1 MAEPVVLPGAFGGH
15 PGPVFA
21 LAYGPSGLLA
31 SGGWDGTV
39 RLWQLSQGT
48 ATDVLRGHVGS
59 VRALAF
65 LADGAMLVSVGR
77 DRTVRV
83 WDTAGQREPVVLWNR
98 DPAALSV
105 SADPRDGRV
114 ATVHRDGT
122 VRIWPRDAW
131 NEPMTLAEPGSAV
144 TFSPDGRLLAAGDDR
159 GTIRIWDVSPTGANL
174 LGAHDSG
181 VGAVRKIVYA
191 PDGRLFAY
199 IGDDGTAFVRSHDSL
214 AAANQVT
221 DDTVTALSL
230 AFPPDSRRLA
240 VGTTE
245 GAVQVYD
252 LTAPLPRLITTYS
265 GHSGPAY
272 GVAYSP
278 DGSNLTTAGDDG
290 AIRLWTAEQD
300 AEPVELV
307 GHYSEILS
315 VACSPDGRRI
325 ATGDVD
331 GVVRVWDTRVG
342 RLCATRASGVRDW
355 VRALTFSENGA
366 YLAAAV
372 GHNLCAWD
380 AKDDEYSMLHSQGV
394 DDEAVSTAFC
404 RNEAGVTRIM
414 CLDRAGS
421 VRIVAARDGAIVAAY
436 PPPADHVQAASLVA
450 LPHAALTAFAIAFR
464 DGVVIRNPAGA
475 ESAAATPGVIS
486 HLAVTGDGSALIAGG
501 DDGTVRLWN
510 WAAGPDPLQPP
521 LELRGHTGGVN
532 AVAASPN
539 GALVASGGD
548 DTTVRL
554 WDRRSGLALRVLNG
568 HGGAVRGVAFTPDGV
583 TLVSVGDDGRIAQW
597 NVRSGKLV
605 RISGQTVRPMPRIP
619 GLNSDEPSPVDQL
632 GMADDVRT
640 LAALVAAAGTRPPLA
655 IALLGEWGAGKSS
668 IMLQMR
674 HTIDRLATLSRANPG
689 QSLFV
694 GNVRQVCFNA
704 WHYNDASVWT
714 GLIEQLFSVLAAEQ
728 DPEAGPMDLAAAEHT
743 RDRLRRELDAERAY
757 RARLDRLR
765 PATVLRARWR
775 DLRAW
780 SLGALFAATVY
791 CAGWAWRRV
800 GAVSGAPTSLL
811 QRAWVWGRTLGQP
824 SGALDTARE
833 DAVRRIE
840 VLEDRLARL
849 DTAARLAVLLREST
863 RDTYTNQ
870 RGLIGQVHRDLETLD
885 TVLADLRRRHSAAPE
900 SNTEIPQVPLE
911 RIVLYI
917 DDLDRC
923 APARIAEVL
932 AAIHLMLA
940 LPLFIVVVAVDPRWL
955 CSALSEHHR
964 GLLAVDS
971 DAVRAATALDY
982 LGKIFQI
989 PFAVHQPAD
998 AALGRYLTFL
1008 LSDNQEDHGPRA
1020 GVAPLAESAFPP
1032 DERSHA
1038 RGDRST
1044 NGASADSR
1052 TALPT
1057 DAPEDRP
1064 RPIAAAADT
1073 VPDLRPGGLILRS
1086 AEVAFMQRLG
1096 SLLTTP
1102 RAAKRLVN
1110 VYRLVRV
1117 AIPDDDLQGFVDTG
1131 TYQTVQILLAVL
1143 VGEPTVASAVF
1154 TAIRDAAPD
1163 TDIVDVV
1170 EAAGPRCATLAR
1182 VLRETKSTAA
1192 LPGDAL
1198 DISAFKTWCP
1208 RLTRYSFHLVDFGS

>member
-21 LAYGPSGLLA
+21 LAYAPNGLLA

-48 ATDVLRGHVGS
+48 ATDVLRGHLGS

-83 WDTAGQREPVVLWNR
+83 WDTAGRREPVVLWNR
-98 DPAALSV
+98 DPAALWV
-105 SADPRDGRV
+105 SADARGGRV

-122 VRIWPRDAW
+122 VRIWIRDAW
-131 NEPMTLAEPGSAV
+131 NEPMTLAEHSSAV
-144 TFSPDGRLLAAGDDR
+144 TLSPDGRFLAAGDGR
-159 GTIRIWDVSPTGANL
+159 GTIRIWDVTPTGANL
-174 LGAHDSG
+174 LGTHDSG

-191 PDGRLFAY
+191 PNGRLFAY
-199 IGDDGTAFVRSHDSL
+199 VGDDGTVFARSHDSL
-214 AAANQVT
+214 ATSNQVT
-221 DDTVTALSL
+221 EDTVTALSL
-230 AFPPDSRRLA
+230 AFATDSRRLA
-240 VGTTE
+240 VGTTD

-252 LTAPLPRLITTYS
+252 MTAPRPRLIATYN

-272 GVAYSP
+272 AVAYSP

-290 AIRLWTAEQD
+290 AIRLWTAKQD
-300 AEPVELV
+300 AKPVELV

-315 VACSPDGRRI
+315 VACSPNGRRI

-342 RLCATRASGVRDW
+342 QLCATRASGVRDW
-355 VRALTFSENGA
+355 VRSLTFSEDGA

-372 GHNLCAWD
+372 GHNICVWD
-380 AKDDEYSMLHSQGV
+380 TKDDGHSMLHSQGV
-394 DDEAVSTAFC
+394 DNEAVSTAFC
-404 RNEAGVTRIM
+404 RNEAGVTQIV

-421 VRIVAARDGAIVAAY
+421 VRIAAARDGTIVAAH
-436 PPPADHVQAASLVA
+436 PPPAGHVEAASLVV
-450 LPHAALTAFAIAFR
+450 LPHTALTTFAIAVR
-464 DGVVIRNPAGA
+464 DGVLIWNSAGA
-475 ESAAATPGVIS
+475 KSVAATPGVIS
-486 HLAVTGDGSALIAGG
+486 HLTVTGDGGALIAGG

-510 WAAGPDPLQPP
+510 WEAGPDPLQAP

-554 WDRRSGLALRVLNG
+554 WDRRKGVAFRVLNG
-568 HGGAVRGVAFTPDGV
+568 HTGAVRGVAFTPDGV

-597 NVRSGKLV
+597 NVHTGELV

-674 HTIDRLATLSRANPG
+674 HMIDRLATLSRANPG

-704 WHYNDASVWT
+704 WHYNDTSVWT
-714 GLIEQLFSVLAAEQ
+714 GLIEQLFGVLAATEQ
-728 DPEAGPMDLAAAEHT
+728 DPEAGPVDLAAAEHA
-743 RDRLRRELDAERAY
+743 RDRLKRELDAERAY
-757 RARLDRLR
+757 RTRLDRLR

-800 GAVSGAPTSLL
+800 GAVSSAPTSLL

-824 SGALDTARE
+824 SGALDTARK
-833 DAVRRIE
+833 DAARRIGL
-840 VLEDRLARL
+840 LEDKLARV

-863 RDTYTNQ
+863 RDTYTSQ

-885 TVLADLRRRHSAAPE
+885 TVLAELRRRHSAAPE
-900 SNTEIPQVPLE
+900 SNMEIPQPLE

-923 APARIAEVL
+923 TPARISEVL

-955 CSALSEHHR
+955 CSALREHHN
-964 GLLAVDS
+964 GLLTSDS
-971 DAVRAATALDY
+971 DAGRAASPLDY

-989 PFAVHQPAD
+989 PFAVHQPAE
-998 AALGRYLTFL
+998 AALGRYLTSL
-1008 LSDNQEDHGPRA
+1008 LSDNQEDPDPRV
-1020 GVAPLAESAFPP
+1020 GAPPFAESGFSPA
-1032 DERSHA
+1032 ERSHA

-1044 NGASADSR
+1044 DGANADTG
-1052 TALPT
+1052 TAPRA

-1073 VPDLRPGGLILRS
+1073 VPDLRPGGLILRP

-1096 SLLTTP
+1096 PMLTTP

-1110 VYRLVRV
+1110 MYRLVRV
-1117 AIPDDDLQGFVDTG
+1117 AIPDEDLQSFVDAG
-1131 TYQTVQILLAVL
+1131 EYHTVQILLAVL

-1154 TAIRDAAPD
+1154 TAIRDAAAD
-1163 TDIVDVV
+1163 SDIIDVV
-1170 EAAGPRCATLAR
+1170 SAAGSGCANIAR
-1182 VLRETKSTAA
+1182 VLRETKSAVA
-1192 LPGDAL
+1192 PSGDAL
-1198 DISAFKTWCP
+1198 AMSVFKTWCP
-1208 RLTRYSFHLVDFGS
+1208 RLTRYSFHMVDFNS